1 METRRFYPLYAPSAG
16 SAPGQLLPSTTIA
29 ATVAAAANTIPFAG
43 VVSGNSMVQIQ
54 ISNQTTAWAFVNFGV
69 VGSIV
74 AATQAAGYPVAP
86 GVSVIV
92 SVAAEV
98 NGASVILA
106 TGGTAGNVTF
116 TRGEGI

>member
-1 METRRFYPLYAPSAG
+1 METRRFYPLYQPGAGTAAG
-16 SAPGQLLPSTTIA
+16 SLYPSTTIA
-29 ATVAAAANTIPFAG
+29 ATVAAAANTVPFSG
-43 VVSGNSMVQIQ
+43 VVSGNSMVQIA
-54 ISNQTTAWAFVNFGV
+54 IANQTTAWAFVNFGV

-74 AATQAAGYPVAP
+74 AATQATGFPVAP
-86 GVSVIV
+86 NTTVIV
-92 SVAAEV
+92 SVNSDV